1 MDAVQAIPLANAS
14 ICSGCKTAMYS
25 HRAKVRCTVIP
36 NGRIGQDRGVGI
48 IMVGRTLGDGQ
59 RMGGEMT
66 MKEMCEKIVESD
78 ILRKP
83 NGEAPTAREIF
94 EYSPSGELFMVF
106 EWYDMAVEVIKA
118 KAAT

>member
-1 MDAVQAIPLANAS
+1 MVGQI
-14 ICSGCKTAMYS
+14 
-25 HRAKVRCTVIP
+25 
-36 NGRIGQDRGVGI
+36 GRTGRDLGVGI
-48 IMVGRTLGDGQ
+48 IMGVRTLGDGQ

-106 EWYDMAVEVIKA
+106 EWYDKAVEVIKVRS
-118 KAAT
+118 AT